1 MFNFNRRNTIWLG
14 ILATMLAV
22 VLLIGDVSVAV
33 QAVLLA
39 LFLFALGA
47 TVVNPKLPANLYQ
60 TVQART
66 QDRVRRSRM
75 SPQALEAYARA
86 EARGTYR
93 SNNVQLVDIG
103 MITTQSGDDGIVM
116 RRTRSISKDD
126 DGVRPFL
133 TVQVPTQ
140 EAERNALLR
149 FEIVDHNG
157 NEQHVHE
164 MTVYLRNGEMNLL
177 SDHHLPLMD
186 NPYIEGMGDWDLRVY
201 LDNGLMGI
209 HNFALTPSFEDR
221 RARLN
226 RRKSTGQAQQS
237 AMQPEKKVN
246 KNPMSLEDLLRNQG
260 GGNQDG

>member
-1 MFNFNRRNTIWLG
+1 MTNFNRRNTIWLG
-14 ILATMLAV
+14 MLATMLAV
-22 VLLIGDVSVAV
+22 VLLVGDVSVAT

-60 TVQART
+60 TVQSRT

-75 SPQALEAYARA
+75 SPQAQEAYARA

-93 SNNVQLVDIG
+93 SSKVQLVDIG

-116 RRTRSISKDD
+116 RRTRSVSKDD
-126 DGVRPFL
+126 DGVRPFV
-133 TVQVPTQ
+133 TVQVPNQ
-140 EAERNALLR
+140 EAERNAMMR

-157 NEQHVHE
+157 EEQHVRE
-164 MTVYLRNGEMNLL
+164 MSVYLRSGEMNIL

-186 NPYIEGMGDWDLRVY
+186 NPYVEGMGDWDLRVY
-201 LDNGLMGI
+201 IDNGLMGI
-209 HNFALTPSFEDR
+209 HNFSLTPSFEDR

-226 RRKSTGQAQQS
+226 RHSKTAPASSTPAT
-237 AMQPEKKVN
+237 PKKIRN
-246 KNPMSLEDLLRNQG
+246 SPMSLEDLLRNQG
-260 GGNQDG
+260 GEGGES